1 MLSIQPDQTNY
12 TFNKTDSEY
21 KYSPLR
27 SLDTT
32 HQEGNGI
39 SLCNRRQAEWYID
52 RYGRRIRLQGIIK
65 THFNYCQE
73 EEMGDEEDKQRTQT
87 KIPITF
93 QSEDNDDP
101 STTTSS
107 ITAVH
112 PPHPHH
118 HHRLNA
124 GDQSRTIF
132 EKLGRGD
139 TNSIRLK
146 TLARQL
152 QVLFPEERKVLKK
165 ALRKLTLM
173 YLPPPLPLQP
183 WDMEMVPLL
192 TMMKK
197 ENDNNHNLTKTK
209 KDTDPIFSYPNTLVH
224 VFIDQYVFEKT
235 FFFFG

>member
-1 MLSIQPDQTNY
+1 MC
-12 TFNKTDSEY
+12 
-21 KYSPLR
+21 SPLR
-27 SLDTT
+27 SLDIT
-32 HQEGNGI
+32 HQDGNGI
-39 SLCNRRQAEWYID
+39 SNRRQTEWYID
-52 RYGRRIRLQGIIK
+52 RYGRRIWLQGIIK

-73 EEMGDEEDKQRTQT
+73 EMDDEEDKQRTQT

-112 PPHPHH
+112 PPHPHPH
-118 HHRLNA
+118 HHHHLNA
-124 GDQSRTIF
+124 GDQSRTIC

-139 TNSIRLK
+139 TNSIQLK

-152 QVLFPEERKVLKK
+152 QILFPEERKVLKK

-173 YLPPPLPLQP
+173 YLSPPLPLQP